1 MFEAIPSA
9 ILLDIRPEYAAFAK
23 QAAPYLQGI
32 ELTPVKIVEQLW
44 EAMFDKDVWD
54 EMLLDAVCDVSKQ
67 LQKNQPT
74 MTDIEPVVYDFAEVI
89 YKRIEDHN
97 LHGERGYLPYNME
110 VVQNGLLV
118 LKVDN
123 QMDKVQ
129 QECIDQ
135 DEVEAA

>member
-1 MFEAIPSA
+1 MLEAIPSA

-23 QAAPYLQGI
+23 QAAPYLKGTHT
-32 ELTPVKIVEQLW
+32 TPEHIVEEIW

-54 EMLLDAVCDVSKQ
+54 EMLLDVVCDVSAR
-67 LQKNQPT
+67 LQKTQPA
-74 MTDIEPVVYDFAEVI
+74 MADIEPAVYDFAEVI

-97 LHGERGYLPYNME
+97 LHGERGYLPYNVE

-118 LKVDN
+118 LKVDK
-123 QMDKVQ
+123 QIDKVQ

-135 DEVEAA
+135 DEVKEA